1 MRWLLSL
8 LLPMLTAAHAVEL
21 PICYNYDCAT
31 REYFSLSRTDLI
43 QLGALFRGLKSPAAE
58 RTSIGLAIGF
68 LNTLAGAQ
76 TPVHNDRGGN
86 FDDDGVDGRMDCI
99 DHATTATGYLQF
111 LQQRGLMRM
120 HTVGDPVYRA
130 PYIVNDHW
138 AASVRDKHSG
148 EEYAVD
154 AWFFDNGHPA
164 AVVPLPAW
172 VKGWEPE

>member
-1 MRWLLSL
+1 MRWLLL
-8 LLPMLTAAHAVEL
+8 LLPLISSAHAVEL
-21 PICYNYDCAT
+21 SICYNYDCAT
-31 REYFSLSRTDLI
+31 RENFSLSRIDLI
-43 QLGALFRGLKSPAAE
+43 QLGGLFRGLKTAASE
-58 RTSIGLAIGF
+58 RTSISLAIGF
-68 LNTLAGAQ
+68 LNTIAGAQ

-86 FDDDGVDGRMDCI
+86 YEDEGADGRMDCI

-138 AASVRDKHSG
+138 AASIRDNSTG
-148 EEYAVD
+148 EDYAVD

-164 AVVPLPAW
+164 AVVPLSDW
-172 VKGWEPE
+172 TKGWEPK